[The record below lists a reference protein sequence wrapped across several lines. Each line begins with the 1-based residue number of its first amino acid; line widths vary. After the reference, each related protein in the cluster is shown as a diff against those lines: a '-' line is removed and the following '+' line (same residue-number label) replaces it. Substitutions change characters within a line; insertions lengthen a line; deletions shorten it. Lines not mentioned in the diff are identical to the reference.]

1 MKNKMNNLVLYTNLI
16 LGSMLLFSYYYIAKK
31 NINKVE
37 KLWGNIKNLERKITI
52 FSMILT
58 GLLYLLV
65 LNYLVFHTSKLDQL
79 KIKDIVRYQA
89 ILIIASMLWMPLCIN
104 YLERKEL
111 ITKIAI
117 ILILFVVSMCALAIF
132 YNIYKLNDKSIF
144 RTQALIGSFMLFFHS
159 FFLDFLN
166 WNYNFF

>member
-1 MKNKMNNLVLYTNLI
+1 MKNNMNNIVLYTNLI
-16 LGSMLLFSYYYIAKK
+16 LGLMLLFSYYYIGSK
-31 NINKVE
+31 NRNKVD
-37 KLWGNIKNLERKITI
+37 KLWGNLNNLEKNITI
-52 FSMILT
+52 ISLIITIIL
-58 GLLYLLV
+58 YFFV

-89 ILIIASMLWMPLCIN
+89 ILIIASMLWMPLCIK

-144 RTQALIGSFMLFFHS
+144 RTQALIGSFVLFFHS

>member
-1 MKNKMNNLVLYTNLI
+1 MNNLVLYTNLI
-16 LGSMLLFSYYYIAKK
+16 LGSMLLFSYYYIGKK

-89 ILIIASMLWMPLCIN
+89 ILIIASMLWMPLSIK
-104 YLERKEL
+104 YLGRKDI

-132 YNIYKLNDKSIF
+132 YKIYKLNDKSIF
-144 RTQALIGSFMLFFHS
+144 RTLALIGSFMLFFHT

>member
-89 ILIIASMLWMPLCIN
+89 ILIIASMLWMPLCIK
-104 YLERKEL
+104 YLNKKEL

-144 RTQALIGSFMLFFHS
+144 RTQALVGSFMLFFHT

>member
-58 GLLYLLV
+58 GVLYLLV

-89 ILIIASMLWMPLCIN
+89 ILIIASMLWMPLCIK
-104 YLERKEL
+104 YLNKKEL

-144 RTQALIGSFMLFFHS
+144 RTQALVGSFMLFFHT

>member
-1 MKNKMNNLVLYTNLI
+1 MNKLVLFTNVIFGI
-16 LGSMLLFSYYYIAKK
+16 LLLFSYYFIGKQ

-37 KLWGNIKNLERKITI
+37 QLWGNIKNLERKMTI

-58 GLLYLLV
+58 GLLYLFV
-65 LNYLVFHTSKLDQL
+65 LNYLVFHTSNINQS
-79 KIKDIVRYQA
+79 KITNIVKYQA
-89 ILIIASMLWMPLCIN
+89 ILILTSMLWMPLSIQ
-104 YLERKEL
+104 YLNEKKF

-117 ILILFVVSMCALAIF
+117 ILILFVVSMCALAVF
-132 YNIYKLNDKSIF
+132 YNIYKLNDKSKF
-144 RTQALIGSFMLFFHS
+144 KTMALIGSFMLFFHT

>member
-1 MKNKMNNLVLYTNLI
+1 MNNIVLYTNLI
-16 LGSMLLFSYYYIAKK
+16 LGSMLLFSYYYIGKK

-65 LNYLVFHTSKLDQL
+65 LNYLVFHTSKLNQL

-89 ILIIASMLWMPLCIN
+89 ILIIASMLWMPLSIK
-104 YLERKEL
+104 YLGRKDI

-132 YNIYKLNDKSIF
+132 YKIYKLNDKSIF
-144 RTQALIGSFMLFFHS
+144 RTQALIGSFMLFFHT